1 MRDEDV
7 KAALDKTVETFG
19 RLDFAFNNA
28 SVEQA
33 IASAAELK
41 EEEWD
46 HRQHRLRGGHKRL
59 CRCQR
64 GEGETY
70 GRSCRK
76 GRSRD
81 IHCDSKA

>member
-1 MRDEDV
+1 MVADVSEQGNQRDEDV

-46 HRQHRLRGGHKRL
+46 HIVDIASAAGTSCFVGASGARGNLRPKL
-59 CRCQR
+59 P
-64 GEGETY
+64 
-70 GRSCRK
+70 
-76 GRSRD
+76 
-81 IHCDSKA
+81 

>member
-46 HRQHRLRGGHKRL
+46 HRRHRLCGGHKR
-59 CRCQR
+59 R
-64 GEGETY
+64 GEGRVGE
-70 GRSCRK
+70 G
-76 GRSRD
+76 
-81 IHCDSKA
+81 KARA